1 MHVIAADKL
10 HKLVFDICIAAGAD
24 GRNASCLADHQVRS
38 NLRGVDTH
46 GIWHLPLYVDQILAE
61 QLLPANWPE
70 VIRETAVSAL
80 VDGNWTFGQTTAMVA
95 TEIAVEKALGQG
107 MAAVGTVRCN
117 HIGRVGHFVE
127 MAAAKGCVGIV
138 VAGGFSEIVPVAAPF
153 GGRERVLSTNPVAMG
168 FPAGEDADPVMFDFA
183 TTAISGVKVLNAS
196 RRGEQLP
203 PGCMVDR
210 EGRPTTDP
218 RAFEEGGAQLPFAG
232 HKGYALNVA
241 VEYLGRILTGSD
253 TYAEDHRST
262 DILRHHGTTILAIR
276 ADLFRPLE
284 EFQAGAAEMAERLRK
299 VAPAP
304 GHSEVLAPGDPEA
317 RAQAERERIGIPV
330 ADDVW
335 ESVVATAKKLGVEV
349 GE

>member
-138 VAGGFSEIVPVAAPF
+138 VAGGFSEILPVAAPF

-168 FPAGEDADPVMFDFA
+168 FPAGEGRG
-183 TTAISGVKVLNAS
+183 SGDVRL
-196 RRGEQLP
+196 RDHGDIGGEGFEREPPRGAAAP
-203 PGCMVDR
+203 RVH
-210 EGRPTTDP
+210 GRP
-218 RAFEEGGAQLPFAG
+218 GGQA
-232 HKGYALNVA
+232 
-241 VEYLGRILTGSD
+241 
-253 TYAEDHRST
+253 DHRSPG
-262 DILRHHGTTILAIR
+262 LRGR
-276 ADLFRPLE
+276 GRP
-284 EFQAGAAEMAERLRK
+284 AAVR
-299 VAPAP
+299 
-304 GHSEVLAPGDPEA
+304 
-317 RAQAERERIGIPV
+317 RAQ
-330 ADDVW
+330 
-335 ESVVATAKKLGVEV
+335 GVRA
-349 GE
+349 